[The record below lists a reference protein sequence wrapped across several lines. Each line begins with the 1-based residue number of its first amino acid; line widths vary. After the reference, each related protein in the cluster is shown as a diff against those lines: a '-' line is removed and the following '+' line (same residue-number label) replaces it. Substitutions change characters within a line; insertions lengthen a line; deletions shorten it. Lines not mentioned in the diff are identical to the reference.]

1 MTIIETERLL
11 LQQVTLK
18 DTAFI
23 YELLNSSGWIEFIGD
38 RGVHSLADA
47 AQYIKKSFL
56 DSYEKNGFGLYKMVV
71 KTSNESIGL
80 CGLVNRPSLE
90 DIDIGFALLASHFKK
105 GYAYEAAQATMDYAT
120 KKLGL
125 TKIVAITTKENH
137 ASQKLLKKI
146 GFGQVDVIQMEGEEL
161 LLMSYYAN

>member
-1 MTIIETERLL
+1 MTIIQTERLL
-11 LQQVTLK
+11 LQQVHLK
-18 DTAFI
+18 DAAFI
-23 YELLNSSGWIEFIGD
+23 YELLNSPGWIEFIGD

-56 DSYEKNGFGLYKMVV
+56 DSYEKNGFGLYKMVL
-71 KTSNESIGL
+71 KASNEPIGL

-90 DIDIGFALLASHFKK
+90 DIDIGFALLSSYVQK
-105 GYAYEAAQATMDYAT
+105 GYAYEAAAATMDYAT
-120 KKLGL
+120 TKLGL

-146 GFGQVDVIQMEGEEL
+146 GFEQVDLIQMEGEEL
-161 LLMSYYAN
+161 FLLSYEL